1 MSSKKTLTKLV
12 SEIKEQ
18 GGVEYDFIDI
28 SPEDGKDGGQPGGN
42 IRVAYLYDPTV
53 IRLRDANPGS
63 SSDANE
69 VQAGPALKFNPGLID
84 PTDSAWDDSRKPL
97 AAAWETVDG
106 KNPFFTINIHFS
118 SKGGG
123 SPMEGDARPPVNGGV
138 EQREAQAKVVAVC
151 FPAHHPGTTAS
162 RN

>member
-53 IRLRDANPGS
+53 IRLRDALS
-63 SSDANE
+63 
-69 VQAGPALKFNPGLID
+69 LIH
-84 PTDSAWDDSRKPL
+84 
-97 AAAWETVDG
+97 
-106 KNPFFTINIHFS
+106 I
-118 SKGGG
+118 
-123 SPMEGDARPPVNGGV
+123 
-138 EQREAQAKVVAVC
+138 
-151 FPAHHPGTTAS
+151 
-162 RN
+162 